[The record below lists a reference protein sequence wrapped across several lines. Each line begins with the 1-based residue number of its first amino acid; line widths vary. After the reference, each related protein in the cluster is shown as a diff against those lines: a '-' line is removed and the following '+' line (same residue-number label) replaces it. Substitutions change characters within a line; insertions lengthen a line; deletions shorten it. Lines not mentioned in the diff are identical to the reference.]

1 MPIFATVSFKTNYH
15 EKQESKNLFVGWAQG
30 QPVCLSTPETS
41 LVIDAP
47 QGGELKYV
55 YYGAKL
61 DDADLS
67 QIDAVRTCNHAA
79 YPVYGM
85 NTPAEVALSVRHADG
100 NMSTQMVVES
110 VATTKAD
117 NTQEVTVRLK
127 DKVPFYVDVC
137 YRAYQD
143 VDIIETWTEITNE
156 EKKPVVL
163 NQFASAYLPI
173 RRGNVW
179 LSSLYGSWANEG
191 RLVQEPLE
199 PGMKI
204 IKNKD
209 GVRNSHTAHAE
220 VMFSL
225 DGRPQDGLSVRH
237 FAIQEITNFALIP
250 MIAIIINS
258 LQASTKKI
266 PNISWKREKP
276 LPLRYLP

>member
-1 MPIFATVSFKTNYH
+1 MKNIKARSFLLAGMSLFASC
-15 EKQESKNLFVGWAQG
+15 LWAQEH
-30 QPVCLSTPETS
+30 PVCLSTPKTS

-47 QGGELKYV
+47 QGGDLKYV

-61 DDADLS
+61 NDADLG
-67 QIDAVRTCNHAA
+67 QIEAARNANHTA
-79 YPVYGM
+79 YPTYGL
-85 NTPAEVALSVRHADG
+85 NTPSETALSVCHADG
-100 NMSTQMVVES
+100 NMSTQLVVES

-117 NTQEVTVRLK
+117 KAQEVTVRLK
-127 DKVPFYVDVC
+127 DKVYPFYVNVC

-191 RLVQEPLE
+191 RLAQEPLE
-199 PGMKI
+199 PGMKV

-225 DGRPQDGLSVRH
+225 DGRPQENEGH

>member
-1 MPIFATVSFKTNYH
+1 M
-15 EKQESKNLFVGWAQG
+15 
-30 QPVCLSTPETS
+30 
-41 LVIDAP
+41 
-47 QGGELKYV
+47 
-55 YYGAKL
+55 
-61 DDADLS
+61 
-67 QIDAVRTCNHAA
+67 
-79 YPVYGM
+79 
-85 NTPAEVALSVRHADG
+85 
-100 NMSTQMVVES
+100 
-110 VATTKAD
+110 
-117 NTQEVTVRLK
+117 
-127 DKVPFYVDVC
+127 
-137 YRAYQD
+137 
-143 VDIIETWTEITNE
+143 
-156 EKKPVVL
+156 KPVVL

-225 DGRPQDGLSVRH
+225 DGRPQENEG
-237 FAIQEITNFALIP
+237 IP